1 MSKDDYITMIGQVKE
16 VLPGSMFRV
25 RFENDHVVIAHLS
38 GKIKKNRIRIT
49 LGDNVDVEVS
59 IYDVDKG
66 RISYR
71 HK

>member
-1 MSKDDYITMIGQVKE
+1 MSKDDYITMIGRVEE

>member
-1 MSKDDYITMIGQVKE
+1 MSKDDYITMIGRVEE

-59 IYDVDKG
+59 IYDVYKG

>member
-1 MSKDDYITMIGQVKE
+1 MSKDDYITMIGRVDE
-16 VLPGSMFRV
+16 MLPGSIFRV
-25 RFENDHVVIAHLS
+25 RFENDHVVLAHLS

-49 LGDNVDVEVS
+49 LGDSVDVELS

>member
-1 MSKDDYITMIGQVKE
+1 MSKDDYITMIGRVEE

-38 GKIKKNRIRIT
+38 GIIKKNRIRIT

>member
-1 MSKDDYITMIGQVKE
+1 MSKDDYITMIGRVEE

-66 RISYR
+66 RILYR

>member
-1 MSKDDYITMIGQVKE
+1 MSKDDYITMIGRVDE